1 MRAAELMVKKYG
13 ATIEAVF
20 IRRAQPVDKTPG
32 FDEEVGREKHL
43 AQWRAQRIFF
53 FDTYVGAAV
62 QVNIINISFFLLN
75 FMTEFSDNLMMIFLF
90 LLLQA
95 LELDLIKP
103 EGLFRVVRSSQQ
115 MFLDLEKP
123 TTLEEWRKTE
133 RRRNLINRDTR
144 TARQLLRAR
153 AVEAKG
159 WSTKK

>member
-1 MRAAELMVKKYG
+1 
-13 ATIEAVF
+13 
-20 IRRAQPVDKTPG
+20 
-32 FDEEVGREKHL
+32 
-43 AQWRAQRIFF
+43 
-53 FDTYVGAAV
+53 
-62 QVNIINISFFLLN
+62 
-75 FMTEFSDNLMMIFLF
+75 MTEFSSNLMMILLLF

-159 WSTKK
+159 RLVDEKRNFPISMLLL